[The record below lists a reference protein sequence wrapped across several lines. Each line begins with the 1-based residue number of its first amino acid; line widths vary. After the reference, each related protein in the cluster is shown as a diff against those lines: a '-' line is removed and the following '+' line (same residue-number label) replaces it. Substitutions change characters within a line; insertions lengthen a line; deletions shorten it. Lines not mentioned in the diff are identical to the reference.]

1 MITITVKNELPRL
14 ESGKLASFVWPGGYP
29 LYYVTQDGGVLCP
42 GCAKTA
48 ELEGLTNNPD
58 DPQWYIV
65 AAQANWEDEELTC
78 DHCNEKIESA
88 YGKDL
93 SGDDKET

>member
-1 MITITVKNELPRL
+1 MTKKLPRL
-14 ESGKLASFVWPGGYP
+14 ESGKLASFAWPGGYP

-48 ELEGLTNNPD
+48 ESKGLTGDLD
-58 DPQWYIV
+58 DPQWYIIAV
-65 AAQANWEDEELTC
+65 QINWEEELTC

-88 YGKDL
+88 YGNDMPAEQPGE
-93 SGDDKET
+93 SA